1 MSSNR
6 KKTNKSEWLV
16 PAGLILLSL
25 VPVLAGTA
33 RIVELSGNTAVTA
46 DNARF
51 FASPIPVVLHIISV
65 TLYCLLGTLQFTP
78 RLRRPKSNWHRISG
92 RLLIPSGLIA
102 ALSGLWMTQFYPWP
116 AGDGELLYVMRLFF
130 GSAMLL
136 SIIFGVV
143 AIQQRKF
150 IRHGEWM
157 MRGYAIGLGAGTQV
171 LTHIPMVLFPD
182 MVGAEL
188 PRAIMMGAGWIINIA
203 VAEWVI
209 RKRRAQRTRPR
220 RTSSVSV

>member
-1 MSSNR
+1 MSSHR
-6 KKTNKSEWLV
+6 KKTNKREWLV
-16 PAGLILLSL
+16 PVSLILLSL
-25 VPVLAGTA
+25 VPVIAGAA
-33 RIVELSGNTAVTA
+33 RIVELSGGAEVTS

-65 TLYCLLGTLQFTP
+65 TLYCLLGALQFTP
-78 RLRRPKSNWHRISG
+78 RLRRPKSNWHRVSG

-102 ALSGLWMTQFYPWP
+102 ALSGLWMAQFYPWP
-116 AGDGELLYVMRLFF
+116 KGDGELLYAMRLLF

-143 AIQQRKF
+143 AIRQRKF

-157 MRGYAIGLGAGTQV
+157 IRGYTIGLGAGTQV
-171 LTHIPMVLFPD
+171 LTHIPMLLFPD
-182 MVGAEL
+182 IVGVEL
-188 PRAIMMGAGWIINIA
+188 PRAIMMGAGWIINLA

-209 RKRRAQRTRPR
+209 RKQRARRAQPR
-220 RTSSVSV
+220 RTASVSL